1 MGKKEYVKMS
11 GKGPLAPPPAA
22 ASSGKPMKGKKQET
36 TRSKGKE
43 KDVGGGANPE
53 QRNGKSKQKVEHQ
66 ATKSLSKPG
75 KGNLKRKGGETG
87 GRRRGVD
94 DSDEDGDSEDAE
106 SHIYVSKSGGKLGPS
121 TGDDFDGEDP
131 SSPFSNCPHL
141 PELSLSLLLS
151 LSLVADEEIDED
163 EAFNSGDEDRYGDLD
178 GILRRS
184 SGKPGKGKAAPS
196 KGKKAKHANVDEDED
211 DEEKEDEEDEE
222 DEDDEDED
230 GDDED
235 GMMDISDL
243 IGGQA
248 STSIFTHS
256 RGKAISQSCY

>member
-141 PELSLSLLLS
+141 PELSLSLSCS
-151 LSLVADEEIDED
+151 LSLLLQT
-163 EAFNSGDEDRYGDLD
+163 RRLMRM
-178 GILRRS
+178 RRS
-184 SGKPGKGKAAPS
+184 IPVTRIAMGTSMGSCGGLLGNLARERRHHPRERKPSTLMRMRTRTRTRRMKMMRTKM
-196 KGKKAKHANVDEDED
+196 
-211 DEEKEDEEDEE
+211 
-222 DEDDEDED
+222 
-230 GDDED
+230 
-235 GMMDISDL
+235 GMTRT
-243 IGGQA
+243 G
-248 STSIFTHS
+248 
-256 RGKAISQSCY
+256 

>member
-1 MGKKEYVKMS
+1 MLRVTSMS
-11 GKGPLAPPPAA
+11 ASLVASWVLPLA
-22 ASSGKPMKGKKQET
+22 T
-36 TRSKGKE
+36 TLMVR
-43 KDVGGGANPE
+43 
-53 QRNGKSKQKVEHQ
+53 
-66 ATKSLSKPG
+66 TL
-75 KGNLKRKGGETG
+75 
-87 GRRRGVD
+87 
-94 DSDEDGDSEDAE
+94 
-106 SHIYVSKSGGKLGPS
+106 
-121 TGDDFDGEDP
+121 
-131 SSPFSNCPHL
+131 L
-141 PELSLSLLLS
+141 PRFPIALTCLNSLS

-196 KGKKAKHANVDEDED
+196 KGKKAKHANADEDED
-211 DEEKEDEEDEE
+211 EDEE